1 MQDPTPAPNDGAPWR
16 PLAHAAIDRYALAG
30 GPPRL
35 TFLRHGE
42 NATFAVDAGDERF
55 ALRLHRPG
63 YQTAE
68 SVASELAWTQSLQTV
83 GIHTPPAVVGL
94 DGQAVQRI
102 PTDEGERLAVL
113 FRWEPGSPLDAA
125 DDEVLWRQLGE
136 KMATVH
142 EHGRRWTPPVGFQ
155 RRAWDAD
162 GMVGTAAHWGD
173 PLALHDWDPAEAALI
188 DAARDV
194 VRERLAATGKGPDEY
209 GLIHA
214 DLGFEN
220 VLSRPDGGT
229 VLLDFDDGGY
239 GWFLYDLAVSLFPL
253 TRASPADAARARQA
267 MVAGYRTV
275 IPLPDEALREL
286 PTFLMARRLVTL
298 GWTFS
303 RGDTTHAQTQR
314 PWRLAS
320 APAAAQAYLDWTRGA

>member
-1 MQDPTPAPNDGAPWR
+1 MQDQTPTPPDGAPWR
-16 PLAHAAIDRYALAG
+16 PLAESAIARYALPGA
-30 GPPRL
+30 PRL
-35 TFLRHGE
+35 SFLRHGE
-42 NATFAVDAGDERF
+42 NATFAVDAGGERF

-68 SVASELAWTQSLQTV
+68 SVASELAWTESLQAV
-83 GIHTPPAVVGL
+83 GIHTPPAVVGV

-102 PTDEGERLAVL
+102 PTADGERLAVL
-113 FRWEPGSPLDAA
+113 FRWEPGTPLDAA
-125 DDEVLWRQLGE
+125 DDEVLWGQLGA

-142 EHGRRWTPPVGFQ
+142 EHGRNWTPPTGFE
-155 RRAWDAD
+155 RRAWDAE
-162 GMVGTAAHWGD
+162 GLVGATAHWGD
-173 PLALHDWDPAEAALI
+173 PLALHDWDPTDEALLR
-188 DAARDV
+188 DARDV
-194 VRERLAATGKGPDEY
+194 VRERLATTGTGPDAY

-253 TRASPADAARARQA
+253 EISGAADAERARNA

-275 IPLPDEALREL
+275 LPLPDETLREL

-303 RGDTTHAQTQR
+303 RGDTAHAQRQR

-320 APAAAQAYLDWTRGA
+320 APDAARAYLAWSRGA

>member
-1 MQDPTPAPNDGAPWR
+1 MQHPTSPPTDGAPWR

-30 GPPRL
+30 TPRL

-42 NATFAVDAGDERF
+42 NATFAVQTDDERF

-63 YQTAE
+63 YQTAT
-68 SVASELAWTQSLQTV
+68 SVRSELAWTHSLQAV

-94 DGQAVQRI
+94 DGQAVQRL
-102 PTDEGERLAVL
+102 PTDDGERLAVL
-113 FRWEPGSPLDAA
+113 FRWEPGIPLDAA
-125 DDEVLWRQLGE
+125 DDKILWRQLGE

-142 EHGRRWTPPVGFQ
+142 DHGRRWTPPGEFQ
-155 RRAWDAD
+155 RRAWDAE
-162 GMVGTAAHWGD
+162 GMVGETAHWGD
-173 PLALHDWDPAEAALI
+173 PLALHDWEPAEGTLLRE
-188 DAARDV
+188 AREV
-194 VRERLAATGKGPDEY
+194 VCDRLATVGRGPHEY

-220 VLSRPDGGT
+220 VLARPDGRT

-253 TRASPADAARARQA
+253 TTASAADAERARQA

-275 IPLPDEALREL
+275 LPLTDESLREL

-303 RGDTTHAQTQR
+303 RGETAHAQRQR

-320 APAAAQAYLDWTRGA
+320 APAAAQAYLAWSRSR